1 MEIFLKF
8 FRFAPRREHPPVEII
23 RNMVNANGEKAS
35 EENFHEV
42 MPEGEFAGSESAFE
56 LMNRAPLADLLFCGV
71 MKSGVILLSA
81 PACRFDF
88 DEHECFSVAH
98 EQIDFRAAESEVVFD
113 QFISE
118 GEFEEAS
125 RQPLSLSPQPD
136 MRRRILFHLQS
147 SSTVV
152 EMPWL

>member
-1 MEIFLKF
+1 MNTDGEI
-8 FRFAPRREHPPVEII
+8 
-23 RNMVNANGEKAS
+23 AS
-35 EENFHEV
+35 EEDLHEV
-42 MPEGEFAGSESAFE
+42 MPEREFAGSEFAFE
-56 LMNRAPLADLLFCGV
+56 FMNRAPLADLLFRGV
-71 MKSGVILLSA
+71 MKPGMILLSA

-98 EQIDFRAAESEVVFD
+98 KQIDFRAAESEVVFD